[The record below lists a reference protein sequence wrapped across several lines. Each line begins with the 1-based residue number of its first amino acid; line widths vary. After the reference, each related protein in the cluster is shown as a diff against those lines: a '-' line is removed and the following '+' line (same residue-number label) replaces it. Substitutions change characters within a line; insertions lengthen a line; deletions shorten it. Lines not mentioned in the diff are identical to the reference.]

1 MEHRTLLFLR
11 KTVFPATLACTLALA
26 TAGCMG
32 PTMSPVVPDV
42 GWNTDYADALSP
54 HTQLALGVM
63 QTLKDEPDAIPSAN
77 RAEIARQWQKL
88 ADVIGA
94 KAPPAEISRARI
106 EVERALGKPLVDRL
120 KDEWPT
126 RGDLMGFMM
135 SSGTKLPKG
144 GMKNLNPDHIAATKT
159 IEALN
164 K

>member
-42 GWNTDYADALSP
+42 GWNTDYEDALSP

-63 QTLKDEPDAIPSAN
+63 RALKEEPETVPPGS

-94 KAPPAEISRARI
+94 KAPPAEISRARL
-106 EVERALGKPLVDRL
+106 EVERALGKPLVD
-120 KDEWPT
+120 KIKEEQQT

-144 GMKNLNPDHIAATKT
+144 GMKNLNPDHVAATKAV
-159 IEALN
+159 EALN